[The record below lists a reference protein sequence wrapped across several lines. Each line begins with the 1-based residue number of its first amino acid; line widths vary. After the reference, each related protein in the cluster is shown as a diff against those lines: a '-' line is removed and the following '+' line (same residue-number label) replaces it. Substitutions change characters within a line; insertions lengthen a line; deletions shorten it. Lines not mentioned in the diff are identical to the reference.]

1 MVNYRLCAQ
10 LPTRTVHDFPIDFL
24 HRLLNG
30 TAKST
35 LPEEAISMH
44 KDIFKSN
51 VLLMPVLYKGDASV
65 VLVINLGGILL
76 PDLKQ
81 RAVPCIVILTL
92 YGKDT
97 TLDVKKVERRIR
109 RLLHDVAKMDP
120 SIESTKKF
128 THINPKAYIPQGE
141 L

>member
-1 MVNYRLCAQ
+1 M
-10 LPTRTVHDFPIDFL
+10 HDFPIDFL

-30 TAKST
+30 TTKST

-51 VLLMPVLYKGDASV
+51 VLLMPALYKGDASV
-65 VLVINLGGILL
+65 VLVINPGGILL
-76 PDLKQ
+76 PDLYR
-81 RAVPCIVILTL
+81 RAVPCIVILTPH
-92 YGKDT
+92 GKDT
-97 TLDVKKVERRIR
+97 TLNVKMVELRIR
-109 RLLHDVAKMDP
+109 RFLNDVAKMDP

-128 THINPKAYIPQGE
+128 TSINLKAYIPQGE

>member
-30 TAKST
+30 TTKST
-35 LPEEAISMH
+35 LPEEAILMH

-51 VLLMPVLYKGDASV
+51 VLLMPSLYKGDASM
-65 VLVINLGGILL
+65 VLVVNPGGILL
-76 PDLKQ
+76 PDLRE
-81 RAVPCIVILTL
+81 RAVPCIVILTPH
-92 YGKDT
+92 GKDT
-97 TLDVKKVERRIR
+97 TLNVKMVERRIR
-109 RLLHDVAKMDP
+109 RFLNDVAKMDP
-120 SIESTKKF
+120 SIESTKEF
-128 THINPKAYIPQGE
+128 TRKNLKAYIPQGE

>member
-1 MVNYRLCAQ
+1 M
-10 LPTRTVHDFPIDFL
+10 HDFPIDFL

-30 TAKST
+30 PAKST

-51 VLLMPVLYKGDASV
+51 VLLMPALYKGDASV
-65 VLVINLGGILL
+65 VLVINPGGILF
-76 PDLKQ
+76 PDLKR
-81 RAVPCIVILTL
+81 RAVPCIVILTPH
-92 YGKDT
+92 GKDT
-97 TLDVKKVERRIR
+97 TLDIKKVERRIR
-109 RLLHDVAKMDP
+109 RLLNDVAKMDP

-128 THINPKAYIPQGE
+128 TSRNFKSYIPQGE